1 MSDIAE
7 TQLTT
12 SLIDNDP
19 IGAYPSDQFSSSN
32 SYVNTW
38 VDRDSLVGFIS
49 LIKID
54 SNHFVAAYIL
64 EGSEGINVDIGGTDK
79 SEGEGSQKGMLIK
92 NYLIPFNN
100 NYADK
105 NKILERQTK
114 IKILE
119 SCTDEYGNLYH
130 VMESFDT
137 DKWDKGILELIK
149 LDKDGRL
156 VFRSEISEKALAS
169 ITGLGVDQDTNILV
183 TGNTEYPE
191 TNVFAQKYNGENG
204 ELLWEIFPF
213 EDAYEGF
220 SIRNSESSLTIIED
234 GTALIAGAGYFYPS
248 QQGSQIVSNYIAE
261 INTNLGTVIGLHKV
275 DDGHYSENDYWSHEF
290 NTNSEGLYFRTFKGN
305 YLVNGTNS
313 PINIVYKTDNITP
326 SNINISSLLFD
337 ENIAPESIVATLTA
351 TDENPSDNFTYSLVS
366 GIGDADNNLFTIN
379 GDQLIINTSPNY
391 ETQNSYSVRIQTTD
405 SGGLNFSKSF
415 VLTVSDL
422 LEIPPTP
429 IPVPEPAPEL
439 EAENQ
444 INRLYNP
451 SQGKHLFSSN
461 QYEIDLLTG
470 GGWVNEGVIYNAPT
484 EATTD
489 VFRFYIPAEGRH
501 FYTALEG
508 ERDIIIGNQ
517 ETFSGWVY
525 EGPAFSAYSTSDF
538 PEDAVAVVRYLNQ
551 ETGSHVYSTSI
562 YEQGILDQDSLWLN
576 EGIAWYGDPMA

>member
-1 MSDIAE
+1 MR
-7 TQLTT
+7 LTT
-12 SLIDNDP
+12 SLIENDP
-19 IGAYPSDQFSSSN
+19 IVAYPSDQFSSSN
-32 SYVNTW
+32 SYVNAW
-38 VDRDSLVGFIS
+38 VDRDSLVGFIN

-54 SNHFVAAYIL
+54 SNRFVAAYIL
-64 EGSEGINVDIGGTDK
+64 EGSEGINVDIGATDK
-79 SEGEGSQKGMLIK
+79 SEGEGSQKGMLFK
-92 NYLIPFNN
+92 DYLIPFNS

-105 NKILERQTK
+105 NKILERQTI

-137 DKWDKGILELIK
+137 DTWDKGILELIK
-149 LDKDGRL
+149 LDRDGRL

-169 ITGLGVDQDTNILV
+169 ITGLGVDEGANILV

-290 NTNSEGLYFRTFKGN
+290 SSNSEGLYFRTFKGN

-313 PINIVYKTDNITP
+313 PINIIYKTGSTAP

-337 ENIAPESIVATLTA
+337 ESIAPESIVATLTA

-366 GIGDADNNLFTIN
+366 GIGDADNDLFAIN

-391 ETQNSYSVRIQTTD
+391 EARDSYSVRIQATD

-429 IPVPEPAPEL
+429 IPEPAPEL
-439 EAENQ
+439 EVENQ

-451 SQGKHLFSSN
+451 SQGKHLFSSS

-470 GGWVNEGVIYNAPT
+470 RGWVNEGVIYNAPT

-501 FYTALEG
+501 FYTALEA

-538 PEDAVAVVRYLNQ
+538 PEGAVAVVRYLNQ
-551 ETGSHVYSTSI
+551 ETGSHVYSTSTF
-562 YEQGILDQDSLWLN
+562 EQGILDQDSLWLN